1 MWLVCL
7 PEADTGGQVAAVVGA
22 ALRDE
27 AAGVT
32 AAAIGE
38 RVGRVR
44 VVLYCKHQ
52 SIVGFHLYKSMHHSL
67 LCIYVT

>member
-22 ALRDE
+22 ALRARGHGVI

-38 RVGRVR
+38 RVGGVR
-44 VVLYCKHQ
+44 VVFDISK
-52 SIVGFHLYKSMHHSL
+52 
-67 LCIYVT
+67 

>member
-22 ALRDE
+22 ALRARGHGVI

-38 RVGRVR
+38 RVGG
-44 VVLYCKHQ
+44 VVVEGNANMEPVV
-52 SIVGFHLYKSMHHSL
+52 STSL
-67 LCIYVT
+67 Q